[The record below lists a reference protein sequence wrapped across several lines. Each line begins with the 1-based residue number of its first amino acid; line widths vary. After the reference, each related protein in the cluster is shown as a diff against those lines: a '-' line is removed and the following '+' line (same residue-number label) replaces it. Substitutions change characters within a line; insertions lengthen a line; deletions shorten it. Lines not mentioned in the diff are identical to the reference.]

1 VDEPHEFEGADLEE
15 ALSHA
20 SASLRIPVDNLRYE
34 VLQEG
39 RRSFLGVGR
48 RPVRIRVRPQEGVS
62 TSEPETSRATVTS
75 ERESPGSETGA
86 IRSFLSE
93 FLSSSPF
100 ELEFRIVEDEER
112 IQIDL
117 DGPDRDLLLDRKG
130 EAIGALQVVLG
141 RVVTRHGSGKILEV
155 DCGDFRR
162 HLQDEMVDIAILTAQ
177 KVKRLG
183 EPQSLRPMNPYE
195 RRLIHLALKDDPE
208 VETRSD
214 GDGFLKKVTILP
226 RRGSGS
232 GGPASQ

>member
-1 VDEPHEFEGADLEE
+1 VDEPREFQGADLEE

-20 SASLRIPVDNLRYE
+20 SASLRIPVDNLHYE
-34 VLQEG
+34 ILQEG

-48 RPVRIRVRPQEGVS
+48 RPVRIRVRLPEGMS
-62 TSEPETSRATVTS
+62 ASEPETSTAATTP
-75 ERESPGSETGA
+75 ESGAQGKESGA
-86 IRSFLSE
+86 IRAFLSE

-100 ELEFRIVEDEER
+100 DLEFRMVEDEER

-117 DGPDRDLLLDRKG
+117 DGPDRDLLLDRRG

-141 RVVTRHGSGKILEV
+141 RVASRHGSGKILEV

-162 HLQDEMVDIAILTAQ
+162 HLQDELVDIAILTAQ

-208 VETRSD
+208 VETHSD
-214 GDGFLKKVTILP
+214 GEGFLKKVTVSP
-226 RRGSGS
+226 RRG
-232 GGPASQ
+232 